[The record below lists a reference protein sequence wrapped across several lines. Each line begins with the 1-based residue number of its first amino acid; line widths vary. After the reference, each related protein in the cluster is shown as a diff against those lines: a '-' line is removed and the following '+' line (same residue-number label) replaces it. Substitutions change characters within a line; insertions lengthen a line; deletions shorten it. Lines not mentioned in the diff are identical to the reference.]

1 VPPNRLAQV
10 VQLVR
15 HGVVDRLPR
24 RLHVFAKRI
33 RDLVDGNSVDQ
44 LLAPLRRPLRAPAAS
59 ASRRRARQ
67 CTRLAC
73 ERARRA
79 LATASQEKGDPR
91 ARDEA
96 ENGRRQQVVLIIPRP
111 LGAAV

>member
-1 VPPNRLAQV
+1 MPPDRLAQV

-15 HGVVDRLPR
+15 HGVIDRLSR
-24 RLHVFAKRI
+24 RRHVFAKRI
-33 RDLVDGNSVDQ
+33 RDLLDRNSIDQ
-44 LLAPLRRPLRAPAAS
+44 LLAPLRCPLHAPAAG

-67 CTRLAC
+67 RTRLTC
-73 ERARRA
+73 ECSGRA
-79 LATASQEKGDPR
+79 LATASQQKGDPR

-96 ENGRRQQVVLIIPRP
+96 EDGRRQQVVLIIPRP